1 MSWRLATSLQTLR
14 AQVNAAFPTR
24 DKASD
29 GTVGDLSHSARKSDH
44 NPNSAGV
51 VTAWDCDADLAP
63 TVTVGTLVDT
73 LFQNKDPRLKYI
85 IFNGRITYREN
96 GKVAGWKAYTGPN
109 AHKHHAHISVA
120 SDPKLYDDAS
130 PWNLGFLAPPTIPAR
145 RLQMGMKGEFVT
157 LLQDRLIARGF
168 LARGQADGRFGPL
181 TKAAVQKLRESV
193 GLDPGHG
200 FADEQTLKELGL

>member
-1 MSWRLATSLQTLR
+1 M
-14 AQVNAAFPTR
+14 NAAFPTR

-44 NPNSAGV
+44 NPNQAGV

-130 PWNLGFLAPPTIPAR
+130 PWSLGLLAPPSIPS
-145 RLQMGMKGEFVT
+145 RLFKEGMRGADVQV
-157 LLQDRLIARGF
+157 LQARLITKGYLKGTADGVF
-168 LARGQADGRFGPL
+168 GPKTKQAVIQFQADTQPL
-181 TKAAVQKLRESV
+181 RIDGIA
-193 GLDPGHG
+193 G
-200 FADEQTLKELGL
+200 EQTLKELGL